1 MAEIE
6 PELEGLWKRSGAPH
20 NLPHPKP
27 QLEER
32 IHRHDPTRRH
42 HVPEGVEASPL
53 GRAGLEVGGH
63 EDGGGEGEG
72 EGGEAEEEE
81 ELVEAAELV
90 EGDGGLE
97 VGRRCHG
104 LPRRPGFAVAE
115 EERGPH
121 GGGGDGQRRK
131 WPRS

>member
-1 MAEIE
+1 MTKIE
-6 PELEGLWKRSGAPH
+6 PELECLWKGSGAPH
-20 NLPHPKP
+20 NLPHTKAH
-27 QLEER
+27 LEER
-32 IHRHDPTRRH
+32 VHRHDPTRRH

-53 GRAGLEVGGH
+53 SRAGLEIGGH

-90 EGDGGLE
+90 EGDGGVE
-97 VGRRCHG
+97 VGRCHDG
-104 LPRRPGFAVAE
+104 LPRRPCFTVAE

-121 GGGGDGQRRK
+121 GGGGGDGQRGR
-131 WPRS
+131 W